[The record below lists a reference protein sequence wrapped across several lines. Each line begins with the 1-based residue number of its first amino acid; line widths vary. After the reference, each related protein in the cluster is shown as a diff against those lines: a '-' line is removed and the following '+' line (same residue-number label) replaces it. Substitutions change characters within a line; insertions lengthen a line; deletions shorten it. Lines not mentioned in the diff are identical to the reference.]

1 MFLPQDYVDYYQP
14 PFCIEIREMGM
25 WFAVEET
32 FDSLESAL
40 KYSSDLCYRHPEDAI
55 QITDKNG
62 KII

>member
-1 MFLPQDYVDYYQP
+1 MFLPSDYDDYYEP

-32 FDSLESAL
+32 FETLDAAL
-40 KYSSDLCYRHPEDAI
+40 KYGSDLCYKHPEDAI
-55 QITDKNG
+55 QIIDRNC